1 MEDWLGEPVAQLE
14 AMAGYALLVE
24 RWLDRFGPGTVDD
37 IVWWLG
43 ATKAIVRAALAD
55 VEAVEV
61 DLDDGQVGYVL
72 PGDESDEAEA
82 EPWAALLPVLDATTM
97 GWKSRGFYL
106 DPDDVAYLFDT
117 NGNAGTTAWWN
128 GRIVGC
134 WVQGPGGEVRIVAR
148 RRLSKEVAHALDVEA
163 ERLSAWLDGT
173 VVTSVYSSRQMK
185 GETLP

>member
-1 MEDWLGEPVAQLE
+1 MEDWLGEPVARLD
-14 AMAGYALLVE
+14 ARVGYSLLVE

-37 IVWWLG
+37 IVWW
-43 ATKAIVRAALAD
+43 
-55 VEAVEV
+55 
-61 DLDDGQVGYVL
+61 
-72 PGDESDEAEA
+72 
-82 EPWAALLPVLDATTM
+82 LDATTM

-134 WVQGPGGEVRIVAR
+134 WAQEPSGEVRIVAR
-148 RRLSKEVAHALDVEA
+148 RRLSREAAHALDAEA

>member
-1 MEDWLGEPVAQLE
+1 VGQAVQVSPWICTLLGLRGRLTRGSAVGSWPNPRPRWQLMEDWLGEPVAPFD
-14 AMAGYALLVE
+14 ARVGYSLLVE
-24 RWLDRFGPGTVDD
+24 RWPDRFGPGTVDD

-43 ATKAIVRAALAD
+43 
-55 VEAVEV
+55 
-61 DLDDGQVGYVL
+61 
-72 PGDESDEAEA
+72 
-82 EPWAALLPVLDATTM
+82 ATTM

-134 WVQGPGGEVRIVAR
+134 WVQEPSGEVRIVAR
-148 RRLSKEVAHALDVEA
+148 RRLSREAAHALDAEA